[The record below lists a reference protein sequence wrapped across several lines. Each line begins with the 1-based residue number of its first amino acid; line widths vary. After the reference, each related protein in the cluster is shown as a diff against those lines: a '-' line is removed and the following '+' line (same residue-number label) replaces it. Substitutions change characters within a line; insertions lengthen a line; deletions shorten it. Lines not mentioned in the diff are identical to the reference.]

1 MKIIKITIWI
11 VIAVLLILYSCGCEN
26 QELGAGGTSCTYSGS
41 GDWYVKA
48 KDLCFLSSNTT
59 VQGTLY
65 ILADEGSGSFNIIDN
80 AILAVHGIKN
90 TSTPINVES
99 GSKITIDNQGG

>member
-41 GDWYVKA
+41 GDWYIN
-48 KDLCFLSSNTT
+48 SSDNCVISTDTYVNGNVNLLNT
-59 VQGTLY
+59 GSGLLY
-65 ILADEGSGSFNIIDN
+65 IIDGATLACENIN
-80 AILAVHGIKN
+80 S
-90 TSTPINVES
+90 TSTNIDVEA
-99 GSKITIDNQGG
+99 GSHIKLWNDS